1 MALLLRALPPSANCH
16 TARLVHAHMC
26 LVAERRAVVVLRVFF
41 VMFDHAQLDSHPLP
55 TLSLSLTSPKTDGW
69 LNKLQ
74 KELTFRH

>member
-26 LVAERRAVVVLRVFF
+26 LVAERRAVF
-41 VMFDHAQLDSHPLP
+41 VMFDLAQLDSHPLP